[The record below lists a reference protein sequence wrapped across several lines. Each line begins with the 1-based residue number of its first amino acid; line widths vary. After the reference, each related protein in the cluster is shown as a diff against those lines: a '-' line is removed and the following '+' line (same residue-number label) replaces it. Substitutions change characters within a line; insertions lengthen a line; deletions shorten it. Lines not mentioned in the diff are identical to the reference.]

1 MDKSSERG
9 SGQYDPT
16 MDYHWQQFELRRLKG
31 SGEDFQQLF
40 EDIMVRARP
49 GFMRVR
55 PDGNDGDRKCDGL
68 FRQDGIFFQVYS
80 PDELKR
86 IQVRKKIN
94 EDLDGAIKHWSAE
107 LKTWTFVYNAR
118 KGVTPVVLET
128 LQEKQLQYPFIKI
141 DHLSNDGL
149 WEIARGLT
157 LQQRSEIFGAPP
169 SEKRSQTEINWRE
182 TCQVLLEQ
190 WKGLTTNALTKPD
203 GVQFQLDDV
212 FVPLGV
218 VERRQKPR
226 HAHFEGSPERG
237 SELYEEKV
245 TPISHND
252 FLRRSCGKGKANI
265 ARDDASLSLVNRELE
280 KPHSYKRL
288 AIGFYKRQMASRSG
302 FRCQQLGKKGLRDY
316 LTQDWLQTAIFG
328 IEVTEHHRNDLA
340 QLLKAGKVWLLLDG
354 ADEMTVADALQ
365 HIAAQMRGM
374 WLQNARVVLTCRLN
388 VWEAGKNALDN
399 FDVYRNLDFEY
410 PDKVHQFIDKC
421 FQDEPELQQT
431 LKAALEQPGKERIRD
446 MVKNPLRLT
455 LLCYSWQ
462 IRQGELPETKA
473 GLYEWFVDAF
483 YEWNKGKVPY
493 KLTSAKRKELNQ
505 ALGELAREA
514 IDQNSSRFRLT
525 EKFIICFLGDADDE
539 DSLFHLALQLG
550 WLNRHWCCSRKS
562 F

>member
-226 HAHFEGSPERG
+226 HAHSEGSPEQG

-245 TPISHND
+245 TPISHYD
-252 FLRRSCGKGKANI
+252 FFDNVLQQGQSKYSQGRRIAIIGEPGAGKTTQLQKIGDWI
-265 ARDDASLSLVNRELE
+265 LQETDGVPIWIPLSAVGE
-280 KPHSYKRL
+280 
-288 AIGFYKRQMASRSG
+288 
-302 FRCQQLGKKGLRDY
+302 KGLRGY
-316 LTQDWLQTAIFG
+316 LTQDWLQTAIPEL
-328 IEVTEHHRNDLA
+328 EVTEHHRNDLA

-410 PDKVHQFIDKC
+410 PDEVHQFIDKW
-421 FQDEPELQQT
+421 FQDEPNFQQA

-446 MVKNPLRLT
+446 MAKNPLRLT

-514 IDQNSSRFRLT
+514 IDQNLHAF
-525 EKFIICFLGDADDE
+525 G
-539 DSLFHLALQLG
+539 
-550 WLNRHWCCSRKS
+550 
-562 F
+562 